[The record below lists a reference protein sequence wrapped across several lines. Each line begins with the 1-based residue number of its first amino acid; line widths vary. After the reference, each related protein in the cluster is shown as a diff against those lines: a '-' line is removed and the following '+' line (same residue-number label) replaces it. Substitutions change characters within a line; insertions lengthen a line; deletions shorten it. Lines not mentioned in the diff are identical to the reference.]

1 MTAHTAGAGVL
12 MVVSGPSGSG
22 KTSLCRAVL
31 DREPDARFSVSY
43 TTRPPRAGERE
54 GVDYHFTDEAAFR
67 QMIAQKQ
74 FAEWAEVH
82 GRLYGTSS
90 AWLRSQMDLGVDV
103 ILDIDYQGA
112 YQVRESFADDAPVLV
127 FVVPPSFEVLK
138 ERLVSR
144 RTESEARVAQRLRTA
159 EEELRHV
166 HLYDYVVVNDAFDRA
181 VSDLRAILA
190 AERSRRARILPRI
203 RRAYGPLIPEIPPP
217 RPPRKSPA

>member
-1 MTAHTAGAGVL
+1 

-22 KTSLCRAVL
+22 KTSLCQAAL
-31 DREPDARFSVSY
+31 DREADARFSVSY

-54 GVDYHFTDEAAFR
+54 GVDYHFTDETAFR
-67 QMIAQKQ
+67 GMIAQKQ
-74 FAEWAEVH
+74 FAEWAGVH
-82 GRLYGTSS
+82 GHLYGTSS

-112 YQVRESFADDAPVLV
+112 YQVRESFAGDALSSCSWSRLRGAP
-127 FVVPPSFEVLK
+127 
-138 ERLVSR
+138 RLVSR

-166 HLYDYVVVNDAFDRA
+166 HLYDYVVVNDAFERA
-181 VSDLRAILA
+181 VGDLRAILA

-203 RRAYGPLIPEIPPP
+203 RRAYGPLIPETPPP
-217 RPPRKSPA
+217 PPSRKPPS